1 MRVGFIGLGS
11 QGGPM
16 ASRILAAGFET
27 TLWAR
32 REAALDPYRGSGA
45 HIART
50 RAELGASCHL
60 VCVCVVDDAGV
71 EDVLCGGDGVLS
83 GMRVGGIVAVHST
96 VHPDTIDRL
105 ARAAAERG
113 VALVDAPV
121 SGGGEAAA
129 AGALA
134 VIVGADDA
142 SHARCLPVFSSYGN
156 PVIRTGAP
164 GSAQLAKLVNNVLF
178 TSYFAL
184 VEDALRLGS
193 ALGIDPEALGAV
205 LRHGSSK
212 SLVSDTWTQPA
223 RREGLARFGGALLRK
238 DVGIVARV
246 AAERGADSGALV
258 AAADRSLALL
268 GVPR

>member
-32 REAALDPYRGSGA
+32 REAALAPYRAAGA
-45 HIART
+45 RTART
-50 RAELGASCHL
+50 RAELGASCDL
-60 VCVCVVDDAGV
+60 ACICVVDDAGV
-71 EDVLCGGDGVLS
+71 EDVLCGADGVLS
-83 GMRVGGIVAVHST
+83 GMCAGSIVAVHST
-96 VHPDTIDRL
+96 VHPDTIARL
-105 ARAAAERG
+105 ARAASERG
-113 VALVDAPV
+113 VSLVDAPV

-129 AGALA
+129 RGELA
-134 VIVGADDA
+134 VMVGADDA
-142 SHARCLPVFSSYGN
+142 SYARCLPVFRAYGN

-164 GSAQLAKLVNNVLF
+164 GTAQLAKLVNNVLF

-184 VEDALRLGS
+184 VEDALRLGR
-193 ALGIDPEALGAV
+193 ALEIDVEALGEV

-212 SLVSDTWTQPA
+212 SLISDTWTQPA
-223 RREGLARFGGALLRK
+223 RREGIARFGAALLRK

-246 AAERGADSGALV
+246 AVERGADPGALLS
-258 AAADRSLALL
+258 AAERSLALFGAL
-268 GVPR
+268 R